1 MRRIGACVTLWVLRR
16 VIIAVRALGGART
29 TRSGEPQLFAMI
41 AVGSASSTG
50 RGRLAGERGRKRLRT
65 GAVEPRSSR
74 TLSFPCARARGG
86 GQSRVG
92 GMMAQCSTVCVSI
105 CLDAS
110 SPQRIMARLLRLVL
124 CRPKTHRSIKK
135 KKYIKKGLTGAVPR
149 QSHFMGRE
157 DMTENCSISR
167 GSEA

>member
-50 RGRLAGERGRKRLRT
+50 RGRLAGERGRKRLR
-65 GAVEPRSSR
+65 AQWSLAHHVRCLSR
-74 TLSFPCARARGG
+74 ARAH
-86 GQSRVG
+86 VG
-92 GMMAQCSTVCVSI
+92 AG
-105 CLDAS
+105 
-110 SPQRIMARLLRLVL
+110 
-124 CRPKTHRSIKK
+124 
-135 KKYIKKGLTGAVPR
+135 
-149 QSHFMGRE
+149 SH
-157 DMTENCSISR
+157 